1 MLPYTTVSSVTV
13 NFFMLYSFV
22 YCAQLHS
29 AFRLNYMLS
38 HFLTL
43 FFFFFYHNFQDNL
56 PSNTK
61 QSDND
66 VGATL
71 VMSAETLSSM
81 HIKSLSLTPKGRGG
95 GLELQTDGDV
105 QRNDLKHLDGRELQ
119 V

>member
-1 MLPYTTVSSVTV
+1 MLLYSTFSSVTV

-22 YCAQLHS
+22 FCAQLHS
-29 AFRLNYMLS
+29 AFHLNYILS
-38 HFLTL
+38 HYLTL
-43 FFFFFYHNFQDNL
+43 FFHFVPHNFQDNL

-61 QSDND
+61 QSDNE

-95 GLELQTDGDV
+95 SLELQTDGDV

>member
-1 MLPYTTVSSVTV
+1 MYNFILQSILKSFYVTISLSSFYFVS
-13 NFFMLYSFV
+13 
-22 YCAQLHS
+22 
-29 AFRLNYMLS
+29 
-38 HFLTL
+38 
-43 FFFFFYHNFQDNL
+43 HNFQDNL

-61 QSDND
+61 QSDNE

-81 HIKSLSLTPKGRGG
+81 HIKSLSLIPKGRGG
-95 GLELQTDGDV
+95 SLELQTDGDV

>member
-1 MLPYTTVSSVTV
+1 VY
-13 NFFMLYSFV
+13 NFI
-22 YCAQLHS
+22 LHS
-29 AFRLNYMLS
+29 FLISFYVTISLS
-38 HFLTL
+38 S
-43 FFFFFYHNFQDNL
+43 FYFVTYNVQDNL

-61 QSDND
+61 QSDNE

-95 GLELQTDGDV
+95 SLELQTDGDV